1 MNFVNDKKGL
11 TTPVIATIVLVGLI
25 IVVGVVLYFWMS
37 GVEEE
42 EVEGKSGA
50 VLAGRL
56 RCEDEVDIT
65 VTCAGGGI
73 NINNVGGSSITAF
86 RIKDVSGIRTMEN
99 EILPGTSKTIGAGSG
114 SVEVMPVILE
124 QGVPITCSEKGKTV
138 EC

>member
-1 MNFVNDKKGL
+1 MNFVKDKKGL

-56 RCEDEVDIT
+56 RCKDEVDIS
-65 VTCAGGGI
+65 VTCAGGSV
-73 NINNVGGSSITAF
+73 NVNNVGGSSITAF

-99 EILPGTSKTIGAGSG
+99 EILPGTSKTIGSRSG

-124 QGVPITCSEKGKTV
+124 QGVPITCSEKGKTA